1 VSGDADARMR
11 VWYLYEDISALFAK
25 LKANHRPF
33 LPLVQVVGIKRIGDF
48 VLKNLDVVEMM
59 M

>member
-1 VSGDADARMR
+1 MR
-11 VWYLYEDISALFAK
+11 TSVLFFAK

-33 LPLVQVVGIKRIGDF
+33 LLLVQVVGIGRIGDF
-48 VLKNLDVVEMM
+48 VLKNFDDVEMM